1 MIFTCWSLGIL
12 SLREGVLELVE
23 LVSSSAFKIISSK
36 ADPNQKQ
43 NIYYLRTITINS
55 FSKIKKNIMK
65 SFLCNWCSS
74 ALTASDDIYVVTLI
88 IASLTETK
96 SVSYKS
102 MLFLTSQV
110 LFFYFSA
117 AQKQDKDPLKT

>member
-1 MIFTCWSLGIL
+1 
-12 SLREGVLELVE
+12 
-23 LVSSSAFKIISSK
+23 
-36 ADPNQKQ
+36 
-43 NIYYLRTITINS
+43 
-55 FSKIKKNIMK
+55 MK

-110 LFFYFSA
+110 LFIYFSA

>member
-1 MIFTCWSLGIL
+1 
-12 SLREGVLELVE
+12 
-23 LVSSSAFKIISSK
+23 
-36 ADPNQKQ
+36 
-43 NIYYLRTITINS
+43 
-55 FSKIKKNIMK
+55 MK

-102 MLFLTSQV
+102 RLFLTSQV

-117 AQKQDKDPLKT
+117 AQKQEKDPLKT

>member
-43 NIYYLRTITINS
+43 NSYYLRTITINS
-55 FSKIKKNIMK
+55 FSKIKKYNEE
-65 SFLCNWCSS
+65 FLCNWCSS

>member
-1 MIFTCWSLGIL
+1 
-12 SLREGVLELVE
+12 
-23 LVSSSAFKIISSK
+23 
-36 ADPNQKQ
+36 
-43 NIYYLRTITINS
+43 
-55 FSKIKKNIMK
+55 MK

-74 ALTASDDIYVVTLI
+74 ALTASDIYVVTLI
-88 IASLTETK
+88 IASLTETI

>member
-1 MIFTCWSLGIL
+1 M
-12 SLREGVLELVE
+12 
-23 LVSSSAFKIISSK
+23 
-36 ADPNQKQ
+36 
-43 NIYYLRTITINS
+43 
-55 FSKIKKNIMK
+55 MK

-74 ALTASDDIYVVTLI
+74 ALTASDAIYVVTLI

>member
-1 MIFTCWSLGIL
+1 
-12 SLREGVLELVE
+12 
-23 LVSSSAFKIISSK
+23 
-36 ADPNQKQ
+36 
-43 NIYYLRTITINS
+43 
-55 FSKIKKNIMK
+55 MK

-102 MLFLTSQV
+102 MLFLTSPV

-117 AQKQDKDPLKT
+117 AQKQDKAPLKT